1 MTQTKQQQL
10 FKVLSGIESQLEH
23 VRFLINDSVPTS
35 DWIDTKEFSNRS
47 TLNNKT
53 VTNYVGKGV
62 IKKAKKLMEDISF
75 MFRSWNIGASR

>member
-23 VRFLINDSVPTS
+23 VRFLINDSGPTS

-62 IKKAKKLMEDISF
+62 IKKAKKINGRYLIHVSELEYWSK
-75 MFRSWNIGASR
+75 